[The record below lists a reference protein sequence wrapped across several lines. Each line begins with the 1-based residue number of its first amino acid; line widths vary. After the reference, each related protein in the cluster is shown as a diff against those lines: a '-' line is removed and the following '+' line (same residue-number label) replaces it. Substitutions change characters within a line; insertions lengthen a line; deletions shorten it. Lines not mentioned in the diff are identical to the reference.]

1 LGTQADNRRI
11 REYLAGEA
19 ATVREVDA
27 WIRREIEICYP
38 VLSREVD
45 DICQVVHGKLI
56 QNLRGGRFQHRSAL
70 KTYIGRMTHNTAID
84 CLRKTYRDRTVPEG
98 ISLETHSTGDNPYKS
113 MAALE
118 ESRLIHQ
125 VLLRSPPSCRDLWRM
140 IFMERLSYEEVGRR
154 IRVPVGTVKSRVWH
168 CRRKALALL
177 AKLRWKPGPAAG
189 RSREV
194 RSNRGPGRES

>member
-1 LGTQADNRRI
+1 MGIHADKRRI
-11 REYLAGEA
+11 RDYLAGERS
-19 ATVREVDA
+19 TIQELDS

-56 QNLRGGRFQHRSAL
+56 QNLRGDRFEHRSAL
-70 KTYIGRMTHNTAID
+70 KTYIGRMTHHTAID
-84 CLRKTYRDRTVPEG
+84 CLRKEYRDRTVPEG
-98 ISLETHSTGDNPYKS
+98 SFLETRSTGDNPYRS

-118 ESRLIHQ
+118 EHRLIHQ
-125 VLLRSPPSCRDLWRM
+125 VLLRSPPSCRNLWRM

-177 AKLRWKPGPAAG
+177 AKLRWKGAQK
-189 RSREV
+189 
-194 RSNRGPGRES
+194 PGRPHTGR